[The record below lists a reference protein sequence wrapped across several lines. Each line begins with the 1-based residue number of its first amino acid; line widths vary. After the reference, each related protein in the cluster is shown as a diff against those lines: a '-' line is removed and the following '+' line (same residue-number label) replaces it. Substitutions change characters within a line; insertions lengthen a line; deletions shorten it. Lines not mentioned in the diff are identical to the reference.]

1 MVDAHDRERQN
12 IWFRDPYGSGN
23 RGYITFW
30 ADAAKLHGGPD
41 TLDTFDDWVE
51 ALAAGLSS
59 YLGSVIIEF
68 QAGALL
74 RETGHNRAAEKG
86 PREPAEQMVHFNAAA
101 DLTSRRRSEIQAEL
115 PKGRHR

>member
-23 RGYITFW
+23 RGYITVW

-59 YLGSVIIEF
+59 YLG
-68 QAGALL
+68 
-74 RETGHNRAAEKG
+74 
-86 PREPAEQMVHFNAAA
+86 
-101 DLTSRRRSEIQAEL
+101 RRRRCRTSSSRSCR
-115 PKGRHR
+115 GS